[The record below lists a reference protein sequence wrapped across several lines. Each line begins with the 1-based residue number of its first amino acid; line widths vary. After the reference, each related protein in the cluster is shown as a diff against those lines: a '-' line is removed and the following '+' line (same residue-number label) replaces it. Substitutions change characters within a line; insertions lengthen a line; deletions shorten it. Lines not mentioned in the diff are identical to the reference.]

1 MSWRVLLIWALFLV
15 RGSFYCVLMPLWE
28 GWDEYAHFAW
38 LQHWLDKGTIPDF
51 HDPVSREIDESMRLT
66 PLANELKWIGPPYL
80 IHPDWWALPAAER
93 AARRQSLATL
103 PTAFAHQPALHTF
116 EFYEAQQ
123 PPLYY
128 WLLSEP
134 LRFTGAWPLAS
145 RVLLIRLLS
154 LLLASLTIPL
164 TWLAARR
171 IFGSGPALLCA
182 ALLATAPGFA
192 IDVSRI
198 ANDSL
203 AIALVSALVLLL
215 TGSRPGWLWPGLILG
230 ACLLSKAY
238 LLTFLPALVI
248 LLWRR
253 KPDLIRILALALLV
267 GGWWYVRNL
276 FVGHTFSGWL
286 LRPDRAAM
294 LRSIV
299 QINWFS
305 AAHVAAKS
313 FLWFGAWSF
322 LTLKSWMYGVLEL
335 IALIALL
342 SAARTR
348 NTALKTPAV
357 LLAFFVAGIA
367 YGVLATFVT
376 QNVPNMP
383 GWYLWSLGGGIAMI
397 VVAGL
402 RRYSLLFIA
411 ALAAVDLY
419 GVIALLTPYYAGLAE
434 RNHAAAGQFP
444 AALARLGIPPALPV
458 AWVLATLG
466 IVVVAAMTD
475 YEGETKDAHRP
486 G

>member
-1 MSWRVLLIWALFLV
+1 
-15 RGSFYCVLMPLWE
+15 
-28 GWDEYAHFAW
+28 
-38 LQHWLDKGTIPDF
+38 
-51 HDPVSREIDESMRLT
+51 
-66 PLANELKWIGPPYL
+66 
-80 IHPDWWALPAAER
+80 
-93 AARRQSLATL
+93 
-103 PTAFAHQPALHTF
+103 
-116 EFYEAQQ
+116 
-123 PPLYY
+123 
-128 WLLSEP
+128 
-134 LRFTGAWPLAS
+134 
-145 RVLLIRLLS
+145 
-154 LLLASLTIPL
+154 
-164 TWLAARR
+164 
-171 IFGSGPALLCA
+171 
-182 ALLATAPGFA
+182 
-192 IDVSRI
+192 
-198 ANDSL
+198 
-203 AIALVSALVLLL
+203 
-215 TGSRPGWLWPGLILG
+215 
-230 ACLLSKAY
+230 
-238 LLTFLPALVI
+238 
-248 LLWRR
+248 
-253 KPDLIRILALALLV
+253 
-267 GGWWYVRNL
+267 
-276 FVGHTFSGWL
+276 
-286 LRPDRAAM
+286 M

-444 AALARLGIPPALPV
+444 VALARLGIPPALPV
-458 AWVLATLG
+458 AWGLATLG